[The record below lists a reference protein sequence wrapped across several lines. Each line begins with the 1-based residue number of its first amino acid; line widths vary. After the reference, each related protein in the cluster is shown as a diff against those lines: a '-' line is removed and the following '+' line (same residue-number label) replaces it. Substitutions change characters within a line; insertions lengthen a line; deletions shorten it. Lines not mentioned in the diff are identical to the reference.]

1 MQAAHTALK
10 NDVVLSELRQQRAI
24 EMAEKR
30 GLDAFGTL
38 CALVADAKA
47 EAKADAVAAERRQ
60 QAAEGRLL
68 DAFATMSADT
78 KADAVAAERRQ
89 QDALMAAEG
98 RQQASEKR
106 VLDAVAT
113 LSAEVKANTAQQQQ
127 WVTAGTAG
135 AVILSA
141 LLAVTSAV
149 VVPFWP
155 RIKHALAVA
164 LQRAL

>member
-38 CALVADAKA
+38 SALVADAKA
-47 EAKADAVAAERRQ
+47 EA
-60 QAAEGRLL
+60 
-68 DAFATMSADT
+68 